1 MMNSNV
7 PPLKPAIS
15 IDKQIQLLES
25 RDLIIDDRV
34 YAKEVLKRISYYRF
48 TGYLLPFRTSQS
60 TYHIGTRF
68 ETIVNLYNFDSELRV
83 HLLKLCEYIEIQMR
97 ASLSYFLAMKYPT
110 DSLCYRN
117 ESNFKFYK
125 KSNVDKFTDFINE
138 WDKNLRRSNEI
149 FIKHH
154 RKHYNSQFPIW
165 VAIEVLTFS
174 SISIL
179 YSNLF
184 PNDKRIIAREFS
196 LKTPD
201 LLENWLHVLS
211 VLRNKCAHFSRLYY
225 TLLDKDVALSVNAKQ
240 LSIDRKK
247 LFAIIFSTKYI
258 VKDQQFWNEWVT
270 DLELIINKYD
280 KDIDLKIIGFPLNW
294 KRHLLSTPTDII

>member
-25 RDLIIDDRV
+25 RDLIVDDRM

-48 TGYLLPFRTSQS
+48 TGYLLPFRTRQS

-68 ETIVNLYNFDSELRV
+68 ETIVNLYTFDSELRV

-117 ESNFKFYK
+117 ESNFKF
-125 KSNVDKFTDFINE
+125 KSADKFKSFINK
-138 WDKNLRRSNEI
+138 WDENLNRSNEI
-149 FIKHH
+149 FIQHH
-154 RKHYNSQFPIW
+154 RENYNSQFPIW
-165 VAIEVLTFS
+165 VAVEVLIFS

-179 YSNLF
+179 YSNLSHS
-184 PNDKRIIAREFS
+184 DKRIIAREFE
-196 LKTPD
+196 LKTSD
-201 LLENWLHVLS
+201 LLKNWLHVLS

-225 TLLDKDVALSVNAKQ
+225 TLLDKDVALSINAKQ
-240 LSIDRKK
+240 LSIDPKK
-247 LFAIIFSTKYI
+247 LFAIVFSSKYL
-258 VKDQQFWNEWVT
+258 VKDQPFWNEWVT
-270 DLELIINKYD
+270 DLEILINKYAQD
-280 KDIDLKIIGFPLNW
+280 VNLKIIGFPLNW
-294 KRHLLSTPTDII
+294 KQHLLSTPTDII

>member
-25 RDLIIDDRV
+25 RDLIVDDRV

-48 TGYLLPFRTSQS
+48 TGYLLPFRTRQS

-68 ETIVNLYNFDSELRV
+68 ETIVNLYTFDSELRV

-117 ESNFKFYK
+117 ESNFKF
-125 KSNVDKFTDFINE
+125 KSADKFKSFINK
-138 WDKNLRRSNEI
+138 WDENLNRSNEI
-149 FIKHH
+149 FIQHH
-154 RKHYNSQFPIW
+154 RENYNSQFPIW
-165 VAIEVLTFS
+165 VAVEVLTFS

-179 YSNLF
+179 YSNLSHS
-184 PNDKRIIAREFS
+184 DKRIIAREFE
-196 LKTPD
+196 LKTSD
-201 LLENWLHVLS
+201 LLKNWLHVLS

-225 TLLDKDVALSVNAKQ
+225 TLLDKDVALSINAKQ
-240 LSIDRKK
+240 LSIDPKK
-247 LFAIIFSTKYI
+247 LFAIVFSSKYL
-258 VKDQQFWNEWVT
+258 VKDQPFWNEWVT
-270 DLELIINKYD
+270 DLEILINKYAQD
-280 KDIDLKIIGFPLNW
+280 VNLKIIGFPLNW
-294 KRHLLSTPTDII
+294 KQHLLSTPTDII

>member
-1 MMNSNV
+1 MNSNV

-25 RDLIIDDRV
+25 RDLIVDDRM

-48 TGYLLPFRTSQS
+48 TGYLLPFRTRQS

-68 ETIVNLYNFDSELRV
+68 ETIVNLYTFDSELRV

-117 ESNFKFYK
+117 ESNFKF
-125 KSNVDKFTDFINE
+125 KSADKFKSFINK
-138 WDKNLRRSNEI
+138 WDENLNRSNEI
-149 FIKHH
+149 FIQHH
-154 RKHYNSQFPIW
+154 RENYNSQFPIW
-165 VAIEVLTFS
+165 VAVEVLIFS

-179 YSNLF
+179 YSNLSHS
-184 PNDKRIIAREFS
+184 DKRIIAREFE
-196 LKTPD
+196 LKTSD
-201 LLENWLHVLS
+201 LLKNWLHVLS

-225 TLLDKDVALSVNAKQ
+225 TLLDKDVALSINAKQ
-240 LSIDRKK
+240 LSIDPKK
-247 LFAIIFSTKYI
+247 LFAIVFSSKYL
-258 VKDQQFWNEWVT
+258 VKDQPFWNEWVT
-270 DLELIINKYD
+270 DLEILINKYAQD
-280 KDIDLKIIGFPLNW
+280 VNLKIIGFPLNW
-294 KRHLLSTPTDII
+294 KQHLLSTPTDII

>member
-25 RDLIIDDRV
+25 RDLIVDDRV

-48 TGYLLPFRTSQS
+48 TGYLLPFRTRQS

-68 ETIVNLYNFDSELRV
+68 ETIVNLYTFDSELRV

-117 ESNFKFYK
+117 ESNFKF
-125 KSNVDKFTDFINE
+125 KSADKFKSFINK
-138 WDKNLRRSNEI
+138 WDENLNRSNEI
-149 FIKHH
+149 FIQHH
-154 RKHYNSQFPIW
+154 RENYNSQFPIW
-165 VAIEVLTFS
+165 VAVEVLTFS

-179 YSNLF
+179 YSNLSHS
-184 PNDKRIIAREFS
+184 DKRIIAREFE
-196 LKTPD
+196 LKKSD
-201 LLENWLHVLS
+201 LLKNWLHVLS

-225 TLLDKDVALSVNAKQ
+225 TLLDKDVALSINAKQ
-240 LSIDRKK
+240 LSIDPKK
-247 LFAIIFSTKYI
+247 LFAIVFSAKYL
-258 VKDQQFWNEWVT
+258 VKDQPFWNEWVT
-270 DLELIINKYD
+270 DLEILINKYAQD
-280 KDIDLKIIGFPLNW
+280 VNLKIIGFPLNW
-294 KRHLLSTPTDII
+294 KQHLLSTPTDII